1 MTLTPSQAAK
11 FYSWTPQEQEQG
23 LQYIKQGYTFA
34 DVGSAVPEGADVKYV
49 GQVRPPGRNSN
60 NKTQANYGGND
71 SRLMYWKAKGQQQ
84 EQAAAPA
91 PAPAAPAP
99 PPATLQLE
107 ATLASNQAAMD
118 AARTTY
124 AKQNEELTGTV
135 RGLQDL
141 LLKTRSESDA
151 AIKSQELA
159 FQTSTK
165 NQELAFQ
172 TAMQKQELAFQTAM
186 QKQEL
191 TLNNYMTGIPVAE
204 RSAVAPK
211 LGDTRT
217 GGRNAAAN
225 TLSQLRIIAPSLLGI
240 TDQSG
245 SLGRL

>member
-1 MTLTPSQAAK
+1 MNSYGWNTGNAEERADQEMAA
-11 FYSWTPQEQEQG
+11 QG
-23 LQYIKQGYTFA
+23 WVRYRNPAEL
-34 DVGSAVPEGADVKYV
+34 PEGAATHRVTRKQDYTYTAGDNEQIGQRDVSFDYY
-49 GQVRPPGRNSN
+49 RPAP
-60 NKTQANYGGND
+60 AP
-71 SRLMYWKAKGQQQ
+71 AP
-84 EQAAAPA
+84 AAAPAPA

-99 PPATLQLE
+99 PPAALQLE
-107 ATLASNQAAMD
+107 ATLASSQAAMD
-118 AARTTY
+118 AARAAY

-159 FQTSTK
+159 FQTSAK
-165 NQELAFQ
+165 DQELAFQ
-172 TAMQKQELAFQTAM
+172 TYTKNQELAFQTAM